1 MHKSYFVYMMTNKG
15 NTALYTGITSDLER
29 RVYEHKEGQIKGFTQ
44 RYHCKKL
51 IYFEQFSDPQNAIL
65 REKEIKGWV
74 RAKKNKLVENVNP
87 NWIDVSETNYQ
98 FKRDPS
104 LRSG

>member
-1 MHKSYFVYMMTNKG
+1 MMTNKVY
-15 NTALYTGITSDLER
+15 TALYTGITSDLER
-29 RVYEHKEGQIKGFTQ
+29 RVYEYKEGQIKGFTQ